1 MPSPAAPNSNLP
13 PPSLWSR
20 LLRILRP
27 SHQHSELSA
36 TVLVVSAV
44 MLSRV
49 IGYLR
54 EMYIAWA
61 FGAAHQTDAYVAAFQ
76 IPDWL
81 NYILAGGTASITFIS
96 IYTRHTS
103 RGRRREAQ
111 ARVQL
116 HHHHHDR
123 HRLRWEHCCWKCSRR
138 RWCA

>member
-1 MPSPAAPNSNLP
+1 
-13 PPSLWSR
+13 
-20 LLRILRP
+20 
-27 SHQHSELSA
+27 
-36 TVLVVSAV
+36 

-49 IGYLR
+49 VGYLR

-103 RGRRREAQ
+103 RGRTRRGAG
-111 ARVQL
+111 RVQL
-116 HHHHHDR
+116 HHHHHDH
-123 HRLRWEHCCWKCSRR
+123 HRLRGNGAAGDCSRR
-138 RWCA
+138 RWCT